1 MHTPNKGDTI
11 YLLRYGTYDVT
22 VATFLCEEKV
32 EDDQHD
38 TTHTYYHTD
47 KGEYMLGYGGYTAC
61 DSMQDVIDLIERTC
75 LADAKKRLE
84 QVKKRIK
91 ELKKLGPP
99 SCSPAS
105 TNTPPRAIP
114 LSSR

>member
-1 MHTPNKGDTI
+1 MHTLNKGDTI

-47 KGEYMLGYGGYTAC
+47 KGEYMLGYGGYKAFN
-61 DSMQDVIDLIERTC
+61 SMQEVVDLFERTC
-75 LADAKKRLE
+75 LAYAKKRLE
-84 QVKKRIK
+84 QARTKLK
-91 ELKKLGPP
+91 ELKRLGK
-99 SCSPAS
+99 
-105 TNTPPRAIP
+105 NQQGHH
-114 LSSR
+114 